1 MLAPTARSSP
11 ARAAAG
17 CIVALD
23 ASDASERPLSFTH
36 GCEEAFRAE
45 LATEGVRVVEP

>member
-1 MLAPTARSSP
+1 MESHPDPDYDPSDETETA
-11 ARAAAG
+11 
-17 CIVALD
+17 
-23 ASDASERPLSFTH
+23 LSFTQ